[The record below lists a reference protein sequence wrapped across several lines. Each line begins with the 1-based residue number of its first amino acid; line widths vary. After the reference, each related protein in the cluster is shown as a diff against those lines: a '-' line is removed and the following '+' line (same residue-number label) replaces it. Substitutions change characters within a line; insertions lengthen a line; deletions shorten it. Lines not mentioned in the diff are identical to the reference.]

1 MAKQITLDFTDGQ
14 WALIEEFYL
23 VDGEDGQP
31 ITPTEE
37 TFKARIENDV
47 RIRVTQSLQAK
58 VAQEQAN
65 PFDV

>member
-23 VDGEDGQP
+23 VDDEDGQP

-37 TFKARIENDV
+37 TFKTRIEKDIG
-47 RIRVTQSLQAK
+47 IRVTQSLQAK
-58 VAQEQAN
+58 VAQEQVNA
-65 PFDV
+65 FDV